1 MREGDIRCNKYFAG
15 LAPREVDAS
24 LMLGN
29 RPSVSDFA
37 QTVKQ
42 QADIV
47 KVIEGYI
54 RLRKAGAQRF
64 TGLCPFHKEKTPSFS
79 VHAGQQFFYCFG
91 CRESGDVFKF
101 VEKMENV
108 GFPEAVR
115 IVAQKCGIPLP
126 KREFSSPEEAAGA
139 RLRAKLLELHETAAA
154 WFEEQLRSPGG
165 ALAREYL
172 AGRGLTEEGIKKF
185 RIGYAPDSYNALRDR
200 LSGMADEATLRASGL
215 FSSKEQGDGG
225 QGPIYDR
232 FRKRVM
238 FPIANEG
245 GKVIAFTARAL
256 ETGEKAGP
264 KYINSP
270 ETPLYSKGQVLF
282 NLDKAKPAIRALE
295 FALLVEGQMDC
306 ISVFLAGIQNVIA
319 TSGTAFTEQQVAI
332 LKRHTQNVVV
342 SFDPDI
348 AGTNA
353 TEKTLALLIEEGFK
367 VKIVNRSFRDSG
379 MDPDRFVREMGDAE
393 FRTAIDTQD
402 RGANSRKV
410 RTDDELRQAI
420 RGAQW
425 YDDYMIERARQ
436 LFPGN
441 STDQKV
447 KAMNF
452 LLPHIRRMPETLA
465 REQFAADAAQKLGI
479 GSAVLREE
487 LRQAALRR
495 RDRVEERAA
504 KLNEVERVLLRALAV
519 TDPEGAEARLVAA
532 EALTNNAAWFEH
544 LGAFGAMQ
552 ALAKRAAKDPMDV
565 VEEPGQR
572 ALLAE
577 ALLGDSRPPDA
588 NEVESAVQEVQERAM
603 EGRLRELRA
612 QIAEAERQGDYA
624 GLALLTQQKLDLDRA
639 LRRLHTQKAQER

>member
-1 MREGDIRCNKYFAG
+1 
-15 LAPREVDAS
+15 
-24 LMLGN
+24 
-29 RPSVSDFA
+29 VSDFA

-47 KVIEGYI
+47 KVIESYI

-91 CRESGDVFKF
+91 CQATGDVFSF
-101 VEKMENV
+101 VGKIENV

-139 RLRAKLLELHETAAA
+139 RLRTKLLELHETAAA
-154 WFEEQLRSPGG
+154 WFEEQLRGPGG

-172 AGRGLTEEGIKKF
+172 AGRGMTEEGIKKF
-185 RIGYAPDSYNALRDR
+185 RIGYAPDSFNALRDR
-200 LSGMADEATLRASGL
+200 LSGMADQEALRVSGL
-215 FSSKEQGDGG
+215 FASKDQGDGG

-238 FPIANEG
+238 FPICNEG
-245 GKVIAFTARAL
+245 GRVIAFTARTL
-256 ETGEKAGP
+256 ETGEKAGA

-270 ETPLYSKGQVLF
+270 ETPLYSKGHVLF
-282 NLDKAKPAIRALE
+282 NLDKAKPAIRAME

-332 LKRHTQNVVV
+332 LKRHTSNVVV

-348 AGTNA
+348 AGANA
-353 TEKTLALLIEEGFK
+353 TEKTLTLLIEEGFK

-379 MDPDRFVREMGDAE
+379 MDPDRFVREIGESE
-393 FRTAIDTQD
+393 FRTAINTQD
-402 RGANSRKV
+402 PGANSRKV

-452 LLPHIRRMPETLA
+452 LLPHIRRLPEPLA
-465 REQFAADAAQKLGI
+465 REQFAADASQKLGI
-479 GSAVLREE
+479 GSAVLRDEVR
-487 LRQAALRR
+487 LAALRR
-495 RDRVEERAA
+495 RDRVEERPA
-504 KLNEVERVLLRALAV
+504 KLNEVEKLLLRALAV
-519 TDPEGAEARLVAA
+519 TDPDGAEARLLAA
-532 EALTNNAAWFEH
+532 EALTNNAVWFEH
-544 LGAFGAMQ
+544 LGAFGAMR
-552 ALAKRAAKDPMDV
+552 ALAGRAAKDPMDAV
-565 VEEPGQR
+565 DDPIQK

-577 ALLGDSRPPDA
+577 ALLGEIGPPTA
-588 NEVESAVQEVQERAM
+588 NEVESAIQEVQERAM
-603 EGRLRELRA
+603 EGLLRDLRG
-612 QIAEAERQGDYA
+612 QIAEAERNGDVA
-624 GLALLTQQKLDLDRA
+624 RLALLTQKKLELDRA
-639 LRRLHTQKAQER
+639 LRRLHGQNERER

>member
-1 MREGDIRCNKYFAG
+1 
-15 LAPREVDAS
+15 
-24 LMLGN
+24 
-29 RPSVSDFA
+29 VSDFA
-37 QTVKQ
+37 QSVKQ

-47 KVIEGYI
+47 KVIESYI

-91 CRESGDVFKF
+91 CQATGDVFSF
-101 VEKMENV
+101 VGKIENV

-139 RLRAKLLELHETAAA
+139 RLRTKLLELHETAAA
-154 WFEEQLRSPGG
+154 WFEEQLRGPGG

-172 AGRGLTEEGIKKF
+172 AGRGMTDEGIKKF
-185 RIGYAPDSYNALRDR
+185 RVGYAPDGFHALHER
-200 LSGMADEATLRASGL
+200 LGGVADEETLRASGL

-245 GKVIAFTARAL
+245 GRVIAFTARTL
-256 ETGEKAGP
+256 ETGEKAGA

-332 LKRHTQNVVV
+332 LKRHTSNVIVN
-342 SFDPDI
+342 FDPDT
-348 AGTNA
+348 AGANA
-353 TEKTLALLIEEGFK
+353 AEKSIALLTEEGFA
-367 VKIVNRSFRDSG
+367 VKIVTLEG
-379 MDPDRFVREMGDAE
+379 GLDPDRFIRERGVDAYKE
-393 FRTAIDTQD
+393 ALRE
-402 RGANSRKV
+402 SR
-410 RTDDELRQAI
+410 RQA
-420 RGAQW
+420 
-425 YDDYMIERARQ
+425 DYLIERARM
-436 LFPGN
+436 LFPGA
-441 STDQKV
+441 SAEQKV

-452 LLPHIRRMPETLA
+452 LLPHIRRIPETLA

-479 GSAVLREE
+479 ASAVLREE

-495 RDRVEERAA
+495 RDRVEERPA
-504 KLNEVERVLLRALAV
+504 KLTEVEKVLLRAMAV
-519 TDPEGAEARLVAA
+519 TDPDGAEARLLAT

-552 ALAKRAAKDPMDV
+552 ALADRAAKDPMDAV
-565 VEEPGQR
+565 VDPGQR

-577 ALLGDSRPPDA
+577 ALLGESRPPEA
-588 NEVESAVQEVQERAM
+588 NEVESAVQEVQERAI
-603 EGRLRELRA
+603 EGRLRDLRA
-612 QIAEAERQGDYA
+612 QIVEAERNGDFA
-624 GLALLTQQKLDLDRA
+624 GLAILTQKKLELDQT
-639 LRRLHTQKAQER
+639 LRRLHSQKAQER